1 MTNTNAPQP
10 SGDRLALLYRLSQT
24 FSSSLDLDEVL
35 NRVMDEVIAA
45 TRAERGFVM
54 LREPD
59 GDLAFRVARGMERET
74 IDDPQ
79 FQVSRSVVERVAR
92 EGQPVLTSDAQ
103 ADDRFSMRLS
113 VVSLGLRSILCV
125 PLKTQD
131 RITGVIYVDNRLQA
145 GIFGS
150 PDLELLTAIASNAS
164 ISIENA
170 RLYQVAVEQGRLERE
185 LQVAREVQASLL
197 PRETPQVAGWE
208 FAARWKP
215 ARQVSGD
222 FYDFLPL
229 DDGRLGLVLGDVSDK
244 GMPAALFMAL
254 TRSIIRAS
262 LGHAPSPAEAITR
275 ANRLI
280 CADSSG
286 GMFVT
291 LFCAVLNPETGKF
304 TYVNAGH
311 NPPLLCQV
319 STLIRQYSDAQ
330 YPDAQYPDAQYPD
343 TQAEAE
349 GQSPLKLTLT
359 GMALG
364 VLDDAPYEQR
374 TVVLSPGD
382 FALLY
387 TDGVTDAMGPTEQ
400 AFGMEQLERTV
411 LEHGNAS
418 AVEILDTLENRL
430 DDHTIGSA
438 QFDDIAVMIAKR
450 LH

>member
-1 MTNTNAPQP
+1 MTNTNAAQP

-45 TRAERGFVM
+45 TRAERGFTM

-59 GDLAFRVARGMERET
+59 GDLTFRAARGMDHET

-103 ADDRFSMRLS
+103 TDDRFSMRLS

-125 PLKTQD
+125 PLKTKD
-131 RITGVIYVDNRLQA
+131 RITGVIYVDNRLHV
-145 GIFGS
+145 GIFGA
-150 PDLELLTAIASNAS
+150 PDLELLTSIASSAS

-170 RLYQVAVEQGRLERE
+170 RLYQLAVEKGRLERE

-197 PRETPQVAGWE
+197 PRETPLITGWE
-208 FAARWKP
+208 FAARWRP

-229 DDGRLGLVLGDVSDK
+229 DDGQLGLVLGDVSDK

-254 TRSIIRAS
+254 TRSIVRAS
-262 LGHAPSPAEAITR
+262 LGHAPSPADGIAR

-291 LFCAVLNPETGKF
+291 LFCALLNPETGEF

-311 NPPLLCQV
+311 NPPLLCQAGGGAEC
-319 STLIRQYSDAQ
+319 AQ
-330 YPDAQYPDAQYPD
+330 PV
-343 TQAEAE
+343 
-349 GQSPLKLTLT
+349 KLMPT

-364 VLDDAPYEQR
+364 VLDDAPFEQR

-382 FALLY
+382 FTLLY
-387 TDGVTDAMGPTEQ
+387 TDGVTDAMSPTEQ
-400 AFGMEQLERTV
+400 AFGIERLERTI
-411 LEHGNAS
+411 LEHRHAS
-418 AVEILDTLENRL
+418 ASDLLDALESRL
-430 DDHTIGSA
+430 DEHTRASA

-450 LH
+450 LQ